1 MAGKETSKN
10 IVSLELSFSDPIG
23 SFRALT
29 TGELAPRSASLG
41 GKSLCSYFTQSLAT
55 GYPGGGRGIESS

>member
-10 IVSLELSFSDPIG
+10 IVYQEVSFSDPIG
-23 SFRALT
+23 SFIALT
-29 TGELAPRSASLG
+29 VGELAPRSDSLG

-55 GYPGGGRGIESS
+55 GYPGGGRGVESS